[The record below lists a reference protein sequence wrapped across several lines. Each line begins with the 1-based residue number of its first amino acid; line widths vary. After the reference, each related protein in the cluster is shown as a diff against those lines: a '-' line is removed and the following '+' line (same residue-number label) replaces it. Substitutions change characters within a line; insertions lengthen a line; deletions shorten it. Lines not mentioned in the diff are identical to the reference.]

1 MKRNYKEADETSLLI
16 LIKQN
21 EGEHAFRELFYRY
34 QDRLYRYNQKILRNR
49 EASEE
54 ILQDVFVK
62 VWNYRHQIDES
73 RDFSFLLFKIA
84 KNTIINYLKSH
95 KAKQQ
100 LAPETISTLATHI
113 CPEET
118 MIWQQYTAMLDKAI
132 AELPERCRIVFEKSR
147 LEGKSYEEI
156 AEDLGISRNTVRLQI
171 IKSLKLIKS
180 YFNHHPE
187 MDVVFSL
194 LLSLA
199 SLFTVFK
206 GF

>member
-1 MKRNYKEADETSLLI
+1 MKRNYKETDDASLLL

-34 QDRLYRYNQKILRNR
+34 QDRLYRYNQKILRNH

-84 KNTIINYLKSH
+84 KNTIINYLKSQ

-100 LAPETISTLATHI
+100 LSTETISTLATHI

-118 MIWQQYTAMLDKAI
+118 MIWEQYVMMLDQAI
-132 AELPERCRIVFEKSR
+132 AELPERCRIVFKKSR

-156 AEDLGISRNTVRLQI
+156 ADDLGISRNTVRLQI

-187 MDVVFSL
+187 MDVVFTL
-194 LLSLA
+194 LIAFSIVIY
-199 SLFTVFK
+199 SF
-206 GF
+206 

>member
-1 MKRNYKEADETSLLI
+1 M
-16 LIKQN
+16 KQN
-21 EGEHAFRELFYRY
+21 DGEHAFRELFYRY

-73 RDFSFLLFKIA
+73 RKFSFLLFKMA
-84 KNTIINYLKSH
+84 KNTIINYLKSQ

-100 LAPETISTLATHI
+100 LAPETISALATHV

-118 MIWQQYTAMLDKAI
+118 MIWQQYNTMLDRAI

-147 LEGKSYEEI
+147 VEGKSYDEI

-171 IKSLKLIKS
+171 IKSLKLIKN
-180 YFNHHPE
+180 YLNHHPE
-187 MDVVFSL
+187 MDLVFTL
-194 LLSLA
+194 LLSL
-199 SLFTVFK
+199 SSFFTALQ
-206 GF
+206 